1 MNRFYIEKLIVSGVG
16 HKATVLDFKPGLNF
30 ILGPSNTGKSLVMDC
45 IDYVFGFTP
54 KKNRP
59 SKIVDNNYGYE
70 RIALHL
76 ATDKG
81 SVILERKI
89 GDSKITVSG
98 TDPTVDHGTYSVGH
112 TAKKNINAVYLHLLG
127 IDEPHSVRS
136 AETGEKTQE
145 LTWRSMLHLFF
156 IRQADVARET
166 SSLLAPGSFGH
177 TASAAVLLYLLTGK
191 DANNL
196 TAAEDPKISAA
207 KKKAL
212 IGYIQEKVEEFTKR
226 REKLEELLSSS
237 NSTNPCISVEQVRKN
252 ITELQMQLD
261 LATKESQQI
270 MSEIYEWNGKL
281 SESRTVE
288 HNFAVLRRQY
298 QSDIR
303 RIGFIVDGAAS
314 IATVRKKVKCPI
326 CGEETECV
334 KDTTFIDASAA
345 ELEKI
350 KRHLSELS
358 DAQRSVEHQQESI
371 IATIRT
377 LEEKKNNIDKLITDQ
392 LQPKLSSFEEA
403 LEEQL
408 NLVRLTSELDIIR
421 QNETQYRSEL
431 FKKESE
437 DATEPSKHNIYK
449 DYDYEIIHGFEE
461 KLREILKA
469 SKIGGAASARLNM
482 ENFDIEIDGFK
493 KSVSMG
499 GGFCGILNT
508 ITTLAMSAYLID
520 LDRPAPGF
528 YAVDSSLTQLSEAEY
543 KEQSETIKQ
552 NFIEYLIAHAY
563 ERQVIIVEQT
573 KRMPFVPEESDKD
586 GIHVILFTRNRNDGR
601 YGFLNDVYNSED

>member
-1 MNRFYIEKLIVSGVG
+1 M
-16 HKATVLDFKPGLNF
+16 
-30 ILGPSNTGKSLVMDC
+30 
-45 IDYVFGFTP
+45 
-54 KKNRP
+54 
-59 SKIVDNNYGYE
+59 
-70 RIALHL
+70 
-76 ATDKG
+76 
-81 SVILERKI
+81 
-89 GDSKITVSG
+89 
-98 TDPTVDHGTYSVGH
+98 
-112 TAKKNINAVYLHLLG
+112 
-127 IDEPHSVRS
+127 
-136 AETGEKTQE
+136 
-145 LTWRSMLHLFF
+145 
-156 IRQADVARET
+156 
-166 SSLLAPGSFGH
+166 
-177 TASAAVLLYLLTGK
+177 
-191 DANNL
+191 
-196 TAAEDPKISAA
+196 
-207 KKKAL
+207 
-212 IGYIQEKVEEFTKR
+212 
-226 REKLEELLSSS
+226 SSS